1 MCLLGLWTDLT
12 RVKPAFRT
20 GEGERRAT
28 CCLAMSTLI
37 GWMKFA
43 VIDLDMN
50 NALCDRFLSY
60 RGGTDEAWQRATR
73 GMLRDIENH
82 CCPP

>member
-1 MCLLGLWTDLT
+1 
-12 RVKPAFRT
+12 
-20 GEGERRAT
+20 
-28 CCLAMSTLI
+28 MSTLI